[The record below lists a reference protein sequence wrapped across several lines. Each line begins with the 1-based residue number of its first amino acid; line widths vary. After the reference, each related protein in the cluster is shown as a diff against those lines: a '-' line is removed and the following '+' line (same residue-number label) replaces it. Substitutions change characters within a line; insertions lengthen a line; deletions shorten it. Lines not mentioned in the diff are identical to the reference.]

1 MITAAFA
8 APQSP
13 PVGLT
18 PSEDIAVAPPA
29 PIALTQP
36 PTTSTAPLTEDT
48 PAANADSEL
57 ATLFAQTVKKHIS
70 SNQDPRKVIVENIP
84 ATSTYGKWR
93 THLHNILQS
102 PEMKRWAAEKNIV
115 LSKRTMIDVN
125 NGTLLV
131 PGAFGFGTVDLSDF
145 AGRDV
150 LMNAA
155 KTLAPFGG
163 FISVGTETSASMSEI
178 ARFHGKPIP
187 INDSLPLAEQ
197 TASIT
202 AYAEGLLQ
210 TSFTYAEA
218 HSPFKED
225 LILQK
230 SQLGDLNNR
239 SALSAQLV
247 GHLVA
252 KLETASNSTNTFSSD
267 VQRRAPFT
275 DAQLEVFKQIA
286 FPVDPESSYAR
297 EHNLSPN
304 DTVSLHQYMVDNGI
318 TIATNYDELMRLAK
332 ALRRA
337 PPVKP
342 ALGDLGGALSSP
354 TLLSTEDQR
363 KLHAIIRHV
372 LKDELDDNLL
382 AHWTRNLTNVNDDP
396 HSMLADI
403 LKTTRARWMGFSAEA
418 NLGELASPNSLE
430 EWMLAA
436 LSLSLEQDPHRFSPT
451 SARTTAA
458 GYNFADA
465 ELSGKSASFI
475 RNAMAD
481 HLIKMKKATPR
492 TAALAVAVLLS
503 RKAPHL
509 LVKDIPEQVTFGS
522 HTWVSFTT
530 AVARLEAQ
538 APGSTSKMTFAQ
550 VMSRADELPLTQE
563 ERLVEHHAQNEAL
576 KDWGVAQGIIGA
588 KHDDAYTEAQ
598 MEEVR
603 SAYKEQVTELSAAST
618 TFATQMPE
626 FHKNVLEK
634 LQSYL
639 PHLSLADLQEKCITR
654 DSAGYDFPGP
664 YSILDLFLTNRL
676 GPSDSQWRSSN
687 SKISLPAIR
696 AKLSTEP
703 SLLADLK
710 VEFEREFS
718 AYVDSYEAAI
728 AAQTKHLI
736 ASLPIADREM
746 IEYGQLT
753 VAQQFTVHRPHT
765 TGVLTSVPRNE
776 SKIFLRSTLNGKT
789 QTYEID
795 WQKNT
800 VLKRDDMN
808 DFEVGPVPSK
818 RAPIPKG
825 MELGDAFE
833 LLAPVSP
840 PDGYTEELL
849 DQKNAAHPPKS
860 YFSERTR
867 YIAGAKLKLVDA
879 QSYKKMAQGMTT
891 FETEASINKKVGE
904 FFLNLVPFYS
914 AIDNFSKGNIGA
926 GITDLALDALG
937 FFVALGAA
945 AKGVKALKT
954 GASAFRHLTR
964 GAKIL
969 TNAVVSSLNPLDGA
983 GALLKTLGTGGKQF
997 ASLGARKFTEWAMSG
1012 ADKYDVIKKIFGN
1025 FDAGAIGTAKING
1038 EIAEVAAVTW
1048 NGHWYALDPVTLK
1061 PHGLP
1066 LKDFLPSPRIEVD
1079 DFKKW
1084 ATATSSPS
1092 VRTISDDVIKQW
1104 HKTVNAHR
1112 GKTDFDD
1119 GYRIGDANNVPGLS
1133 KAKKPADFMSLVN
1146 NGNFTAEQVGI
1157 IVRKYDDY
1165 AYEFGRRGAARFTDN
1180 IEPRFGTVF
1189 PIPQSS
1195 YIGMT
1200 HQLSEGQCAAISRL
1214 MATAMEEGKDITF
1227 IKNLYTAAAFP
1238 SDPACRRFIEKLN
1251 KLQQRIQPQSA
1262 FYAGKTAELLSI
1274 EDMVKKLDGFTPPKS
1289 IMIDTPGHAVAA
1301 GVTIEDGKKV
1311 FWFNDPN
1318 YGLAKFENSNLMH
1331 AGLDKHFR
1339 DKKLDVPYKTHGI
1352 DRNTLEF
1359 NIFEHDNEWRKKN
1372 DIFDSEFVELY
1383 DTPLIPS
1390 GQPRVL
1396 SSRELQLN
1404 WEKLHANPDNQG
1416 LICYEAS
1423 MRVGEAEKTL
1433 SPEVYDTVK
1442 AATGRSG
1449 GTNYTPRYLELMGIK
1464 PDGIKKTFN
1473 PAEITESGFLNF
1485 KYANEGGEFGHTVYI
1500 QKTNNNE
1507 LILFYTNS
1515 PDLDVAMLRSG
1526 HSLKQSGGMTVYK
1539 ISGGDHK
1546 GLQDFLDG
1554 LAGQAGWQYAYTP
1567 ASQLNANVQKAK
1579 R

>member
-1 MITAAFA
+1 MTTIAFA

-13 PVGLT
+13 SVGLP
-18 PSEDIAVAPPA
+18 PSGDITVAPPA
-29 PIALTQP
+29 PIALTHP
-36 PTTSTAPLTEDT
+36 PITSTAPLTDDI

-70 SNQDPRKVIVENIP
+70 SNQDPRKVTVENIP

-102 PEMKRWAAEKNIV
+102 AEMKRWAAEKNIV

-125 NGTLLV
+125 NGTLII
-131 PGAFGFGTVDLSDF
+131 PGAFGFGTVDLKDF
-145 AGRDV
+145 AGREV
-150 LMNAA
+150 LMSAA
-155 KTLAPFGG
+155 KTLAPLGG
-163 FISVGTETSASMSEI
+163 FISVGTETTASMSEI
-178 ARFHGKPIP
+178 AGFHGKPIP
-187 INDSLPLAEQ
+187 INDSLPQAEQ

-210 TSFTYAEA
+210 TPFTYAET

-225 LILQK
+225 LNVQK

-247 GHLVA
+247 GSLVA
-252 KLETASNSTNTFSSD
+252 KLETASNSANAFSSD
-267 VQRRAPFT
+267 VQRSAPFT
-275 DAQLEVFKQIA
+275 DAQLKIFKEIV

-297 EHNLSPN
+297 EHNLGPK
-304 DTVSLHQYMVDNGI
+304 DAVSLHQYMVDEGI
-318 TIATNYDELMRLAK
+318 TIPTNYDELMMVAK

-337 PPVKP
+337 PPIKP
-342 ALGDLGGALSSP
+342 TLGDLGGALSSP
-354 TLLSTEDQR
+354 TLLSIEDQR
-363 KLHAIIRHV
+363 QLHAIIRHV
-372 LKDELDDNLL
+372 LKDEPDDNLL
-382 AHWTRNLTNVNDDP
+382 AHWTRNLANVNDDP
-396 HSMLADI
+396 HSLLADI
-403 LKTTRARWMGFSAEA
+403 LKTTQARGMGASAEA
-418 NLGELASPNSLE
+418 KLGELASPTSLQ

-436 LSLSLEQDPHRFSPT
+436 LSLSLEQDLHRFSPT

-458 GYNFADA
+458 GFNFADA

-481 HLIKMKKATPR
+481 HLVKMKKATPQ

-509 LVKDIPEQVTFGS
+509 LIKDVPEQVTFGS

-550 VMSRADELPLTQE
+550 VMSQADEIPLTSE
-563 ERLVEHHAQNEAL
+563 ERLVEHRAQNDAL
-576 KDWGVAQGIIGA
+576 KDWGVAQGIIA
-588 KHDDAYTEAQ
+588 VKPDDAYTDSE
-598 MEEVR
+598 MEDVHR
-603 SAYKEQVTELSAAST
+603 AFKLQVTELSAAST
-618 TFATQMPE
+618 AFATQMPE
-626 FHKNVLEK
+626 FHNKVMEK
-634 LQSYL
+634 LLSLL
-639 PHLSLADLQEKCITR
+639 PHLSREELLEKCITR
-654 DSAGYDFPGP
+654 DSSKYDFPGP
-664 YSILDLFLTNRL
+664 YSVLDLFLTNRL

-687 SKISLPAIR
+687 KKISLPAIR
-696 AKLSTEP
+696 AGLSTER
-703 SLLADLK
+703 SLVSDLK
-710 VEFEREFS
+710 AEFEREFS

-736 ASLPIADREM
+736 ASLPIADRKM

-753 VAQQFTVHRPHT
+753 VAQQFTVYRPHT
-765 TGVLTSVPRNE
+765 TGVLTNLPRNE
-776 SKIFLRSTLNGKT
+776 SKIFLRSTLDGKT

-800 VLKRDDMN
+800 ILKRDDMN
-808 DFEVGPVPSK
+808 DFKIGPVPSK

-825 MELGDAFE
+825 MKLGDSFE

-840 PDGYTEELL
+840 PDGHTEKSL
-849 DQKNAAHPPKS
+849 DQTNAVHPPKS

-867 YIAGAKLKLVDA
+867 YIAGAKLKLVDV

-891 FETEASINKKVGE
+891 FETEETINKKVGE
-904 FFLNLVPFYS
+904 FFLNLVPLYS

-945 AKGVKALKT
+945 AKGAKALNT

-969 TNAVVSSLNPLDGA
+969 TRAVVSSLNPLDGA
-983 GALLKTLGTGGKQF
+983 GALLKTLGTGGKQL
-997 ASLGARKFTEWAMSG
+997 ASLGARKFIEWAMSG
-1012 ADKYDVIKKIFGN
+1012 ADKYDVIKKIFSN

-1061 PHGLP
+1061 PRGLP

-1084 ATATSSPS
+1084 ATASSS
-1092 VRTISDDVIKQW
+1092 SSGRTISDDVIKQW
-1104 HKTVNAHR
+1104 NKAVNAHR

-1146 NGNFTAEQVGI
+1146 NGDFTAEQVGI
-1157 IVRKYDDY
+1157 IVRKYDEY

-1200 HQLSEGQCAAISRL
+1200 SQLSEGQCAAFSRL

-1238 SDPACRRFIEKLN
+1238 SDPACRRFIENLN
-1251 KLQQRIQPQSA
+1251 KLQQRTQTKTA
-1262 FYAGKTAELLSI
+1262 FYAGKTSELLSV
-1274 EDMVKKLDGFTPPKS
+1274 EGMVKKLDGLTPPKS
-1289 IMIDTPGHAVAA
+1289 IMIDAPGHAMAA
-1301 GVTIEDGKKV
+1301 GVKIEDGKKV

-1318 YGLAKFENSNLMH
+1318 YGLAKFESSDFMH
-1331 AGLDKHFR
+1331 AGLDKHVR
-1339 DKKLDVPYKTHGI
+1339 DKKLDVPYKTHGT
-1352 DRNTLEF
+1352 DRNQLEF
-1359 NIFEHDNEWRKKN
+1359 NVFEHDNEWRKKN
-1372 DIFDSEFVELY
+1372 NIFDSEVVELY
-1383 DTPLIPS
+1383 DKPLIPS
-1390 GQPRVL
+1390 GQPRAL

-1404 WEKLHANPDNQG
+1404 WEKLHSNPDNQG

-1423 MRVGEAEKTL
+1423 MRVGQAEKTL

-1442 AATGRSG
+1442 AATGRDG
-1449 GTNYTPRYLELMGIK
+1449 GTNYSTRYLELMGIK
-1464 PDGIKKTFN
+1464 PDGIKTTFN

-1485 KYANEGGEFGHTVYI
+1485 KHANEGGDFAHTVYI
-1500 QKTNNNE
+1500 QKANNNE
-1507 LILFYTNS
+1507 LILFNTNS
-1515 PDLDVAMLRSG
+1515 PDLDLAMLKSG
-1526 HSLKQSGGMTVYK
+1526 HPLKQSGGMTVYK

-1546 GLQDFLDG
+1546 GLQDFIDG
-1554 LAGQAGWQYAYTP
+1554 LGGKVGWQYAYTP
-1567 ASQLNANVQKAK
+1567 ASQLNANVKKAK
-1579 R
+1579 S

>member
-1 MITAAFA
+1 MRTTAFA

-18 PSEDIAVAPPA
+18 PSEDIAVAPSA
-29 PIALTQP
+29 PPI
-36 PTTSTAPLTEDT
+36 TSTARLTDDT
-48 PAANADSEL
+48 PAANGDSEL
-57 ATLFAQTVKKHIS
+57 AARFAQTVKKHIS

-115 LSKRTMIDVN
+115 LSTRTMIDVN
-125 NGTLLV
+125 NGTLIV

-145 AGRDV
+145 AGRQV

-155 KTLAPFGG
+155 RTLAPFGG
-163 FISVGTETSASMSEI
+163 FISVGTETTASMSEI

-187 INDSLPLAEQ
+187 INDSLPLGEQ

-225 LILQK
+225 VYLQK

-247 GHLVA
+247 GSLVA
-252 KLETASNSTNTFSSD
+252 KLETASNSTNAFSSD

-275 DAQLEVFKQIA
+275 DAQLEIFKEIV

-318 TIATNYDELMRLAK
+318 TIPANYDELMRVAK

-342 ALGDLGGALSSP
+342 PLGDLGGALSSP
-354 TLLSTEDQR
+354 TLLSIEDQR
-363 KLHAIIRHV
+363 KLHPLIRHV
-372 LKDELDDNLL
+372 LRDELDDNLL

-418 NLGELASPNSLE
+418 NLGELASPKSLE

-436 LSLSLEQDPHRFSPT
+436 LSLSLEQEPHRFSPT

-481 HLIKMKKATPR
+481 HLVKIKKATPR
-492 TAALAVAVLLS
+492 TAALAAAILLS

-509 LVKDIPEQVTFGS
+509 LIKDVPEQVKFGS

-530 AVARLEAQ
+530 AVARLEAL

-550 VMSRADELPLTQE
+550 VMSQADEIPLTSE
-563 ERLVEHHAQNEAL
+563 ERLVEHRAQNDAL
-576 KDWGVAQGIIGA
+576 KDWGVAQGIVA
-588 KHDDAYTEAQ
+588 VQPDDAYTDAQ
-598 MEEVR
+598 MEDVR
-603 SAYKEQVTELSAAST
+603 GAFKLQVTELSAAST
-618 TFATQMPE
+618 AFATKMPE
-626 FHKNVLEK
+626 FHNNVVEK
-634 LQSYL
+634 LQLLL
-639 PHLSLADLQEKCITR
+639 PHLSREELLEKCITR
-654 DSAGYDFPGP
+654 DSSRYDFPGP
-664 YSILDLFLTNRL
+664 YSVVDLFLTNRL
-676 GPSDSQWRSSN
+676 GPGDSQWRSSN
-687 SKISLPAIR
+687 KKISLPAIR
-696 AKLSTEP
+696 ARLSTER
-703 SLLADLK
+703 SLLSELK

-736 ASLPIADREM
+736 ASLPIADRKM

-753 VAQQFTVHRPHT
+753 VAQHFHVYRSHA
-765 TGVLTSVPRNE
+765 TGNLTNIPRNK
-776 SKIFLRSTLNGKT
+776 SKIFLRSTLDGKT

-800 VLKRDDMN
+800 ILKRDDMD
-808 DFEVGPVPSK
+808 DFKVGPVPST
-818 RAPIPKG
+818 RALIPTG
-825 MELGDAFE
+825 MKLGDNFE

-840 PDGYTEELL
+840 PDGYTEKLL
-849 DQKNAAHPPKS
+849 DQTSAVHPPKS

-867 YIAGAKLKLVDA
+867 YIAGAKLKLVDV

-891 FETEASINKKVGE
+891 FETEETVNKKVGE

-914 AIDNFSKGNIGA
+914 AIDNFAKGNIGA

-937 FFVALGAA
+937 FFVAVGAA
-945 AKGVKALKT
+945 AKGAKALKT
-954 GASAFRHLTR
+954 GTSAFRHFTR

-969 TNAVVSSLNPLDGA
+969 TNAVVSTLNPLDGA
-983 GALLKTLGTGGKQF
+983 GALLKTLGAGGKQL
-997 ASLGARKFTEWAMSG
+997 ASFGARKFTEWALSG
-1012 ADKYDVIKKIFGN
+1012 ADRYDVINKIFRN
-1025 FDAGAIGTAKING
+1025 FDAGAIGTAKMNG

-1048 NGHWYALDPVTLK
+1048 NGRWYALDPVTLK
-1061 PHGLP
+1061 PRGLP

-1104 HKTVNAHR
+1104 NKTVNTHR

-1157 IVRKYDDY
+1157 IVRKYDEY

-1189 PIPQSS
+1189 PIPQAS

-1200 HQLSEGQCAAISRL
+1200 SQLSEGQCAAFSRL

-1238 SDPACRRFIEKLN
+1238 SDPACRRFIENLN
-1251 KLQQRIQPQSA
+1251 KLQQRTQTKTA
-1262 FYAGKTAELLSI
+1262 FYAGKTSELLSV
-1274 EDMVKKLDGFTPPKS
+1274 EGMVKKLEDLAPPKS
-1289 IMIDTPGHAVAA
+1289 IMIDSPGHAMAV
-1301 GVTIEDGKKV
+1301 GVKFEEGKKV
-1311 FWFNDPN
+1311 YWFNDPN
-1318 YGLAKFENSNLMH
+1318 YGLAKFESSALMQ
-1331 AGLDKHFR
+1331 AGLDKHVR
-1339 DKKLDVPYKTHGI
+1339 DKKLDVPYKTHGT
-1352 DRNTLEF
+1352 DRNKLEF

-1372 DIFDSEFVELY
+1372 NIFDSEFVELY

-1390 GQPRVL
+1390 GQPRAL

-1433 SPEVYDTVK
+1433 SPEVYETVI
-1442 AATGRSG
+1442 AATGRNG
-1449 GTNYTPRYLELMGIK
+1449 GTNYTARFLELMGIK

-1485 KYANEGGEFGHTVYI
+1485 QHANEGGEFAHTVYI

-1507 LILFYTNS
+1507 LILFNTNS
-1515 PDLDVAMLRSG
+1515 PDLDLAMLRSA

-1546 GLQDFLDG
+1546 GLQDFIDG
-1554 LAGQAGWQYAYTP
+1554 LGGKVGWQYAYTP